1 MLRCMCVDQSTIWM
15 ASLSWLVFVL
25 FTIVVPGI
33 SHFVLACSTCDSKHD
48 SHTAQELLG
57 LISSSSSISNWE
69 IMSSHDHEN
78 NFNFMTNNW

>member
-15 ASLSWLVFVL
+15 ASLSWSVFVL

-48 SHTAQELLG
+48 SHTAQG
-57 LISSSSSISNWE
+57 GRVGPTFNQNISTCLI
-69 IMSSHDHEN
+69 
-78 NFNFMTNNW
+78 